1 MWKSMKIYKSTFINI
16 YQHLALIP
24 NIYFIYTLCDVPFN
38 IVHGEIG
45 TISIM
50 PMPVIQFN
58 LIDANTV
65 LVKFRD
71 MISNQFLL
79 NH

>member
-1 MWKSMKIYKSTFINI
+1 M
-16 YQHLALIP
+16 
-24 NIYFIYTLCDVPFN
+24 PFN

-45 TISIM
+45 TNFIM
-50 PMPVIQFN
+50 PMPVIQLN
-58 LIDANTV
+58 VHLIDANTV
-65 LVKFRD
+65 LIKFRD